1 MKGFGSRGFGS
12 KKRMRK
18 FEEGGPT
25 DYAESGSAG
34 GTNISFGA
42 AFRAARKQGL
52 KTFTWRGK
60 EYTTDTKEDKAKPK
74 AEAKTSSR
82 QAEPEEFA
90 AQMNMRLA
98 DQGKILP
105 DSYMPKNSLRGKYPE
120 LDRVAKGPKTRG
132 GRRSGSSDSETSEK
146 TDERIGASIRGST
159 SSMKKSDSVYERLAR
174 GPNEAERKAK
184 RVNEARESMS
194 YRKGGSVGSASKRAD
209 GIAQRGKTRG
219 KMC

>member
-18 FEEGGPT
+18 FVDGGPT

-34 GTNISFGA
+34 GTNISFGE

-60 EYTTDTKEDKAKPK
+60 EYSTDTKEDKAKK
-74 AEAKTSSR
+74 AEKSLSEVEVTSKRPDFSKIYEMDKVTDKTGAGSR
-82 QAEPEEFA
+82 GVP
-90 AQMNMRLA
+90 R
-98 DQGKILP
+98 
-105 DSYMPKNSLRGKYPE
+105 
-120 LDRVAKGPKTRG
+120 RG
-132 GRRSGSSDSETSEK
+132 GTRDPEASKKVEAKIDEK
-146 TDERIGASIRGST
+146 VGASIRGST
-159 SSMKKSDSVYERLAR
+159 SSMKNSDSVYERLAR

-184 RVNEARESMS
+184 RVREAREAMS

-209 GIAQRGKTRG
+209 GCAIRGKTRG
-219 KMC
+219 KMV

>member
-18 FEEGGPT
+18 FEEGGAT

-34 GTNISFGA
+34 GTNISFGE

-60 EYTTDTKEDKAKPK
+60 EYSTDTKEDKAKK
-74 AEAKTSSR
+74 AEKSLSEVEVTSKRPDFTKIYEMDKVTDKTGAGSR
-82 QAEPEEFA
+82 GVP
-90 AQMNMRLA
+90 R
-98 DQGKILP
+98 
-105 DSYMPKNSLRGKYPE
+105 
-120 LDRVAKGPKTRG
+120 RG
-132 GRRSGSSDSETSEK
+132 GTRLDEK
-146 TDERIGASIRGST
+146 IGASIRGST

-219 KMC
+219 KMV

>member
-34 GTNISFGA
+34 GTNISFGE

-60 EYTTDTKEDKAKPK
+60 EYTTDTKEDKAKK
-74 AEAKTSSR
+74 AEKSLSEVEVTSKRPDFTKIYEMDKVTDKTGAGSR
-82 QAEPEEFA
+82 DVP
-90 AQMNMRLA
+90 R
-98 DQGKILP
+98 
-105 DSYMPKNSLRGKYPE
+105 
-120 LDRVAKGPKTRG
+120 RG
-132 GRRSGSSDSETSEK
+132 GARDPEAAKKVEAKIDEKIGS
-146 TDERIGASIRGST
+146 SIRGST
-159 SSMKKSDSVYERLAR
+159 SSTKRSDSVYERLAR
-174 GPNEAERKAK
+174 GSNEAERKAK